1 MKASVLFVCAGN
13 SARSQMA
20 EAFLRRYGGDY
31 FEVFSAGLEP
41 NGVHP
46 LTIRVMEEAGFDM
59 SAHTSKP
66 VARFLGKRF
75 EYVIT
80 VCSVAEKN
88 CPVFPGVSKRL
99 YWPFDDP
106 TETQRTKSEQLEKF
120 RRVRDEIAATVID
133 WLAQEG
139 F

>member
-1 MKASVLFVCAGN
+1 
-13 SARSQMA
+13 MA

-41 NGVHP
+41 KGLHP

-66 VARFLGKRF
+66 AARFLGKHF

-80 VCSVAEKN
+80 VCSAAEKN

-106 TETQRTKSEQLEKF
+106 ADTQGTKSEQLEKF
-120 RRVRDEIAATVID
+120 RRVRDEIAAKVID